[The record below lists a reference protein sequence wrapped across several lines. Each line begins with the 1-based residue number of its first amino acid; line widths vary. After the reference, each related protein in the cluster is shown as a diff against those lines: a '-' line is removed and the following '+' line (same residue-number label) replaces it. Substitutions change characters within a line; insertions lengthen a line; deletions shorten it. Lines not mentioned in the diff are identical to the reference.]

1 MENFGGKLD
10 GKIAIIT
17 GAARGLGAA
26 YAKAFAAEGAQVCV
40 SDVLDPSV
48 TVAAIE
54 SDGGKAIGVI
64 ADVTDI
70 LACENLVT
78 QTAEAFGGVDIL
90 VNNAALFVDIPRR
103 TFLDIDSD
111 EWDKV
116 MAVNVRGSFNCAKA
130 VVPVMR
136 DRGAGSIINISS
148 STAMKGIP
156 FTLHYV
162 TSKGAIIAMT
172 RALAREVGGDNIR
185 VNALAPGL
193 TLSEAVVEQDEVFA
207 PYNEMSIKGRAF
219 KREQAPDD
227 LIGAAVFLAS
237 DDSSFVTG
245 QTMVIDGGDVA
256 Y

>member
-1 MENFGGKLD
+1 MGTLEGKV
-10 GKIAIIT
+10 AVIT

-26 YAKAFAAEGAQVCV
+26 YAKAFAAEGASVCV
-40 SDVLDPSV
+40 SDVLDPST
-48 TVAAIE
+48 TVATVHAA
-54 SDGGKAIGVI
+54 GGTATGLT
-64 ADVTDI
+64 ADVTDMA
-70 LACENLVT
+70 ACDKLVA
-78 QTAEAFGGVDIL
+78 QTAEIYGGVDIL

-103 TFLDIDSD
+103 SFLDIGSA

-130 VVPVMR
+130 VVPAMQQ
-136 DRGAGSIINISS
+136 RGGGSIINISS
-148 STAMKGIP
+148 STALKGIP

-172 RALAREVGGDNIR
+172 RALAREVGGQNIR

-193 TLSEAVVEQDEVFA
+193 TKSEAVLEQEELFA
-207 PYNEMSIKGRAF
+207 PYHEASLKGRAL
-219 KREQAPDD
+219 KRDQMPDD
-227 LIGAAVFLAS
+227 LIGAALFLAS

-245 QTMVIDGGDVA
+245 QLMVIDGGDVA

>member
-1 MENFGGKLD
+1 MGKLD

-40 SDVLDPSV
+40 SDVLDPSATV
-48 TVAAIE
+48 TAIE
-54 SDGGKAIGVI
+54 SDGGKAIGVT

-70 LACENLVT
+70 SACENLVT

-172 RALAREVGGDNIR
+172 RALAREEGAHNIR

>member
-1 MENFGGKLD
+1 MAGTLD
-10 GKIAIIT
+10 GKVAVIT

-26 YAKAFAAEGAQVCV
+26 YAKAFAAEGAAVCV
-40 SDVLDPSV
+40 SDVLDPNS
-48 TVAAIE
+48 TVSDIEAA
-54 SDGGKAIGVI
+54 GGTAIGIV
-64 ADVTDI
+64 ADVTDMG
-70 LACENLVT
+70 ACDALIA
-78 QTAEAFGGVDIL
+78 QTVGAFGGVDIL

-103 TFLDIDSD
+103 SFLDIGSE

-130 VVPVMR
+130 AVPAMQ

-148 STAMKGIP
+148 STALKGIP

-162 TSKGAIIAMT
+162 TSKGAIIALT

-193 TLSEAVVEQDEVFA
+193 TKSEAVVAQDEVFA
-207 PYNEMSIKGRAF
+207 PYHEASLKGRAF
-219 KREQAPDD
+219 KRDQVPDD
-227 LIGAAVFLAS
+227 LIGAALFLAS

-245 QTMVIDGGDVA
+245 QLMVIDGGDVT

>member
-1 MENFGGKLD
+1 MAGMLD
-10 GKIAIIT
+10 GKVAVIT

-26 YAKAFAAEGAQVCV
+26 YAKAFALEGAAVCV
-40 SDVLDPSV
+40 SDVLDPAA
-48 TVAAIE
+48 TVSDIEAA
-54 SDGGKAIGVI
+54 GGTAIGIV
-64 ADVTDI
+64 ADVTDMG
-70 LACENLVT
+70 ACDALIA
-78 QTAEAFGGVDIL
+78 QTVAAFGGVDIL

-103 TFLDIDSD
+103 SFLDIGSA

-130 VVPVMR
+130 VVPAMQ

-148 STAMKGIP
+148 STALKGIP

-193 TLSEAVVEQDEVFA
+193 TKSEAVVAQDEVFA
-207 PYNEMSIKGRAF
+207 PYHEASLKGRAF
-219 KREQAPDD
+219 KRDQMPDD
-227 LIGAAVFLAS
+227 LIGAALFLAS

-245 QTMVIDGGDVA
+245 QLMVIDGGDVV

>member
-1 MENFGGKLD
+1 MGKLD
-10 GKIAIIT
+10 GKVAIIT

-40 SDVLDPSV
+40 SDVLDPSA

-54 SDGGKAIGVI
+54 SAGGKAIGVE
-64 ADVTDI
+64 ADVTDMSACQN
-70 LACENLVT
+70 LAA
-78 QTAEAFGGVDIL
+78 QTVEAFGGVHVL

-136 DRGAGSIINISS
+136 ERGGGSIINISS

-172 RALAREVGGDNIR
+172 RALAREEGAHNIR

-219 KREQAPDD
+219 KREQTPDD
-227 LIGAAVFLAS
+227 LIGAALFLAS

>member
-1 MENFGGKLD
+1 MAGRLD
-10 GKIAIIT
+10 GKVAVIT

-26 YAKAFAAEGAQVCV
+26 YAKAFAAEGASVCV
-40 SDVLDPSV
+40 SDVLDLSA
-48 TVAAIE
+48 TVAAIQ
-54 SDGGKAIGVI
+54 DAGAKAIGI
-64 ADVTDI
+64 TADVTDMA
-70 LACENLVT
+70 ACDTLIE
-78 QTAEAFGGVDIL
+78 QTAERFGGVDVL

-103 TFLDIDSD
+103 SFLDIGTE

-130 VVPVMR
+130 VVPAMEK
-136 DRGAGSIINISS
+136 RGGGSIINISS
-148 STAMKGIP
+148 STALKGIP

-172 RALAREVGGDNIR
+172 RAMAREVGEQNIR

-193 TLSEAVVEQDEVFA
+193 TKSDAVVEQDEIFA
-207 PYNEMSIKGRAF
+207 PYHEASLKGRAF
-219 KREQAPDD
+219 KRDQMPDD
-227 LIGAAVFLAS
+227 LIGAALFLAS

-245 QTMVIDGGDVA
+245 QLMVIDGGDVA

>member
-1 MENFGGKLD
+1 MGKLD

-40 SDVLDPSV
+40 SDVLDPSA

-54 SDGGKAIGVI
+54 SAGGKAIGVE
-64 ADVTDI
+64 ADVTDMT
-70 LACENLVT
+70 ACQNLVART
-78 QTAEAFGGVDIL
+78 SEAFGGVDVL

-136 DRGAGSIINISS
+136 ERGGGSIINISS

-172 RALAREVGGDNIR
+172 RALAREEGGHNIR

-219 KREQAPDD
+219 KREQTPDD
-227 LIGAAVFLAS
+227 LIGAALFLAS

>member
-1 MENFGGKLD
+1 MVGTLD
-10 GKIAIIT
+10 GKVAVIT

-26 YAKAFAAEGAQVCV
+26 YAKAFAAEGASVCV
-40 SDVLDPSV
+40 SDVLDPAV
-48 TVAAIE
+48 TVGDIEAA
-54 SDGGKAIGVI
+54 GGSAIGLT
-64 ADVTDI
+64 ADVTDMA
-70 LACENLVT
+70 ACDSLMA
-78 QTAEAFGGVDIL
+78 QTADAFGGVDIL

-103 TFLDIDSD
+103 SFLDIGSE

-130 VVPVMR
+130 VVPVMQN
-136 DRGAGSIINISS
+136 RGGGSIINISS
-148 STAMKGIP
+148 STALKGIP

-172 RALAREVGGDNIR
+172 RAMAREVGADNIR

-193 TLSEAVVEQDEVFA
+193 TKSEAVVEQDEVFA
-207 PYNEMSIKGRAF
+207 PYHEASLKGRAI
-219 KREQAPDD
+219 KRDQMPDD
-227 LIGAAVFLAS
+227 LIGAALFLAS

-245 QTMVIDGGDVA
+245 QLMVIDGGDVA

>member
-1 MENFGGKLD
+1 MAGLLD
-10 GKIAIIT
+10 GRVAIIT

-26 YAKAFAAEGAQVCV
+26 YAKAFASEGAAVCV
-40 SDVLDPSV
+40 SDVLDPSA
-48 TVAAIE
+48 TVGAIE
-54 SDGGKAIGVI
+54 AAGGKAIGI
-64 ADVTDI
+64 TADVTDMD
-70 LACENLVT
+70 ACEVLAA
-78 QTAEAFGGVDIL
+78 QTRKAFGGVDVL

-103 TFLDIDSD
+103 TFLDIDTE

-130 VVPVMR
+130 VLPAMQKQ
-136 DRGAGSIINISS
+136 GGGSIINISS
-148 STAMKGIP
+148 STALKGIP

-193 TLSEAVVEQDEVFA
+193 TKSEAVVAQDDVFA
-207 PYNEMSIKGRAF
+207 PYHEASLKGRAF
-219 KREQAPDD
+219 KRDQHPDD
-227 LIGAAVFLAS
+227 MIGAALFLAS

-245 QTMVIDGGDVA
+245 QLMVIDGGDVT

>member
-1 MENFGGKLD
+1 MAGNLD
-10 GKIAIIT
+10 GKVAIIT

-26 YAKAFAAEGAQVCV
+26 YAKAFAAEGASVCV
-40 SDVLDPSV
+40 SDVLDPST
-48 TVAAIE
+48 TVATIHAA
-54 SDGGKAIGVI
+54 GNTAIGVT
-64 ADVTDI
+64 ADVTDMA
-70 LACENLVT
+70 ACDQLVA
-78 QTAEAFGGVDIL
+78 QTAEIYGGVDIL

-103 TFLDIDSD
+103 SFLDIGSD

-130 VVPVMR
+130 AVPAMQQ
-136 DRGAGSIINISS
+136 RGAGSIINISS
-148 STAMKGIP
+148 STALKGIP
-156 FTLHYV
+156 YTLHYV

-193 TLSEAVVEQDEVFA
+193 TKSEAVLAQDEVFA
-207 PYNEMSIKGRAF
+207 PYHEASLKGRAF
-219 KREQAPDD
+219 KRDQMPDD
-227 LIGAAVFLAS
+227 LIGAALFLAS

-245 QTMVIDGGDVA
+245 QLMVIDGGDVA

>member
-1 MENFGGKLD
+1 MGRLD
-10 GKIAIIT
+10 GKVAIIT

-26 YAKAFAAEGAQVCV
+26 YARAFAAEGAQVSV
-40 SDVLDPSV
+40 SDVLDPSS

-54 SDGGKAIGVI
+54 GAGGAAIGVE
-64 ADVTDI
+64 ADVTDMA
-70 LACENLVT
+70 ACQHLVT
-78 QTAEAFGGVDIL
+78 ETVGTFGGIDVL

-103 TFLDIDSD
+103 TFLEIDSD
-111 EWDKV
+111 EWDRV

-130 VVPVMR
+130 VVPAMR

-172 RALAREVGGDNIR
+172 RALAREEGAHNIR

-193 TLSEAVVEQDEVFA
+193 TLSEAVVEQDEIFA

-245 QTMVIDGGDVA
+245 QTLVIDGGDVA

>member
-1 MENFGGKLD
+1 MGKLD
-10 GKIAIIT
+10 GKVAIIT

-26 YAKAFAAEGAQVCV
+26 YAKAFAAEGAEVCV
-40 SDVLDPSV
+40 SDILDPST

-54 SDGGKAIGVI
+54 GSGGTAIGVE
-64 ADVTDI
+64 ADVTDMA
-70 LACENLVT
+70 ACDNLVT
-78 QTAEAFGGVDIL
+78 RSNEAFGGVDIL

-130 VVPVMR
+130 VVPTMR
-136 DRGAGSIINISS
+136 ERGAGSIINISS

-172 RALAREVGGDNIR
+172 RALAREEGAHNIR

-193 TLSEAVVEQDEVFA
+193 TLSEAVAEQDEVFA

-237 DDSSFVTG
+237 DESSFVTG

>member
-1 MENFGGKLD
+1 MGKLD

-26 YAKAFAAEGAQVCV
+26 YAKAFATEGARVCV
-40 SDVLDPSV
+40 SDVLDPST

-54 SDGGKAIGVI
+54 SSGGKAIGVK
-64 ADVTDI
+64 ADVTDMS
-70 LACENLVT
+70 ACENLVA
-78 QTAEAFGGVDIL
+78 QTVEAFGGVDVL

-172 RALAREVGGDNIR
+172 RALAREEGAHNIR

-219 KREQAPDD
+219 KREQTPDD
-227 LIGAAVFLAS
+227 LIGAALFLAS

>member
-1 MENFGGKLD
+1 MGKLD
-10 GKIAIIT
+10 GKVAIIT

-26 YAKAFAAEGAQVCV
+26 YAKAFAAEGAPVCV
-40 SDVLDPSV
+40 SDVLDPSA

-54 SDGGKAIGVI
+54 SAGGKAIGI
-64 ADVTDI
+64 EADVTDMS
-70 LACENLVT
+70 ACENLVT
-78 QTAEAFGGVDIL
+78 QTVEAFGGVDVL

-172 RALAREVGGDNIR
+172 RALAREEGAHNIR

-219 KREQAPDD
+219 KREQTPDD
-227 LIGAAVFLAS
+227 LIGAALFLAS

>member
-1 MENFGGKLD
+1 MAGMLD
-10 GKIAIIT
+10 GKVAVIT

-26 YAKAFAAEGAQVCV
+26 YAKAFAVEGAAVCV
-40 SDVLDPSV
+40 SDVLDPST
-48 TVAAIE
+48 TVSDIEAA
-54 SDGGKAIGVI
+54 GGSAIGIV
-64 ADVTDI
+64 ADVTDMD
-70 LACENLVT
+70 ACDALIT
-78 QTAEAFGGVDIL
+78 QGADAFGGVDIL

-103 TFLDIDSD
+103 SFLDIGSE

-130 VVPVMR
+130 AVPAMQK
-136 DRGAGSIINISS
+136 RGGGSIINISS
-148 STAMKGIP
+148 STALKGIP

-193 TLSEAVVEQDEVFA
+193 TKSEAVVEQDEVFA
-207 PYNEMSIKGRAF
+207 PYHEASLKGRAF
-219 KREQAPDD
+219 KRDQMPDD
-227 LIGAAVFLAS
+227 LIGAALFLAS
-237 DDSSFVTG
+237 DDSSFVSG
-245 QTMVIDGGDVA
+245 QLMVIDGGDVA

>member
-1 MENFGGKLD
+1 MGKLD
-10 GKIAIIT
+10 GKVAIIT

-26 YAKAFAAEGAQVCV
+26 YAKAFTAEGAQVCV
-40 SDVLDPSV
+40 SDVLDPSA
-48 TVAAIE
+48 TVAGIE
-54 SDGGKAIGVI
+54 GQGGKAIGVE
-64 ADVTDI
+64 ADVTDMA
-70 LACENLVT
+70 ACENLVA
-78 QTAEAFGGVDIL
+78 QTAGAFGGVDIL

-103 TFLDIDSD
+103 TFLDIDSE

-130 VVPVMR
+130 VVPAMR
-136 DRGAGSIINISS
+136 GRGAGSIINISS
-148 STAMKGIP
+148 STALKGIP

-193 TLSEAVVEQDEVFA
+193 TLSDAVVEQDEIFA
-207 PYNEMSIKGRAF
+207 PYNEASIKGRAF